1 MTTTAT
7 VSHSKNEFVAVLS
20 DGRRIRQSEWH
31 DLAEALFCA
40 GISASRVDYEWHTG
54 QRMITAGQ
62 KAAIKAEIRR
72 LGHVVGLHDAAA

>member
-1 MTTTAT
+1 MTTSA
-7 VSHSKNEFVAVLS
+7 VISHSKNEFIAQLS
-20 DGRRIRQSEWH
+20 DGRHIRQAEWH
-31 DLAEALFCA
+31 EMAEALFCA
-40 GISASRVDYEWHTG
+40 GVSASQVDYEWHTG